1 MTGPTRRRL
10 LRTAPGVVLAPTLAG
25 TRRGD
30 GAGSS
35 VSVGTGE
42 RGGRG
47 RPQPRPRAREQ
58 AQAQTQDA
66 LRVSITETNAPLPAG
81 EYLRVTTALE
91 NTGTDAIRT
100 EASLLVGDDE
110 TRVSRRG
117 LTIEAGRT
125 RTIRQGFYTYPVP
138 RNDEFEIQVAAG
150 GQSSARRVGVTAA
163 SSVPAAR
170 PDSEL
175 AVQPGTAVLFEAEA
189 VDPGSAQ
196 RTVWWVDGERVGGG
210 VGGPWVS
217 TYYAERGAHY
227 RWHEFES
234 SGTHDVTAAV
244 LPGTAPIAEPSRE
257 TYAARWR
264 VEVTDDG
271 ATSPTVEGVRP
282 REQVVS
288 ISRTTPT
295 EFELVATDPD
305 GSLDSVVWWLTQ
317 SDVILDVTEL
327 EGARDTATIS
337 LSSGC
342 HTCTV
347 LPWVI
352 CTDGTVTALDS
363 RWELDARSG
372 GNDVDGNGDGENG
385 DIAVSIQETNSPVDA
400 GEFLAVTATVRNG
413 GSETRT
419 TTVELVVGHDPTVV
433 ESRSVTLSGGERRQ
447 LQLGYETYPTARN
460 EQFPVRVVSDADAV
474 EATVRVLA

>member
-1 MTGPTRRRL
+1 M
-10 LRTAPGVVLAPTLAG
+10 RTAPGVVLAPALAG

-30 GAGSS
+30 GSGSGG
-35 VSVGTGE
+35 SVGTGE
-42 RGGRG
+42 WGGRR
-47 RPQPRPRAREQ
+47 RPQPQPQPRAREQ
-58 AQAQTQDA
+58 AQAQTQDE

-110 TRVSRRG
+110 TRVSRRR

-125 RTIRQGFYTYPVP
+125 RTIRQGFYTHPVP
-138 RNDEFEIQVAAG
+138 RNDEFTIRVAAG
-150 GQSSARRVGVTAA
+150 GQSSDRRVGVAAA

-170 PDSEL
+170 PTGEL
-175 AVQPGTAVLFEAEA
+175 AVQPGAAVLFEAEA
-189 VDPGSAQ
+189 IDPNASQ
-196 RTVWWVDGERVGGG
+196 RTVWWVDGELIGGG
-210 VGGPWVS
+210 VGGPWAS

-264 VEVTDDG
+264 VDVTDGG
-271 ATSPTVEGVRP
+271 AAPPTVEGVRP
-282 REQVVS
+282 REQVVP
-288 ISRTTPT
+288 ISPATST
-295 EFELVATDPD
+295 EFELLATDPD

-327 EGARDTATIS
+327 EGTRDTATIS

-352 CTDGTVTALDS
+352 CTDGTVTALES

-372 GNDVDGNGDGENG
+372 GDDGADGSG
-385 DIAVSIQETNSPVDA
+385 ADGIAVSIQETNSPVDA
-400 GEFLAVTATVRNG
+400 GEFLAVTATARNG

-419 TTVELVVGHDPTVV
+419 TIVELVVGHDPTVV
-433 ESRSVTLSGGERRQ
+433 ERRSVTLAGGERRE
-447 LQLGYETYPTARN
+447 LHLGYETYPTARN
-460 EQFPVRVVSDADAV
+460 EQFPVRVVSDADAA
-474 EATVRVLA
+474 ETTVRVLA